1 MNDIL
6 FGNNNGQIIKK
17 LSKRSF
23 QQNNI
28 RNSIAAV
35 AIFLTTLLICTVFLI
50 GGSYISSWQ
59 LQQEQRRG
67 TTGHATLNA
76 PSSEQYEIL
85 AGSKEIDSVGV
96 RADVFLPSFVHADFD
111 TNGAGLFYG
120 LRFYN
125 ASEWENHRVPVL
137 ENIYGTYPSSADEIM
152 VPTWVLEKWNITET
166 HIGMELPFS
175 YQS

>member
-6 FGNNNGQIIKK
+6 FGNNNGPIIKK

-23 QQNNI
+23 QQNKI
-28 RNSIAAV
+28 RNGIAAL

-59 LQQEQRRG
+59 LQQEQMRG
-67 TTGHATLNA
+67 TMGHATLNA

-125 ASEWENHRVPVL
+125 TSEWENHRGQL
-137 ENIYGTYPSSADEIM
+137 
-152 VPTWVLEKWNITET
+152 L
-166 HIGMELPFS
+166 LP
-175 YQS
+175 